1 MSFVK
6 QININSV
13 VPSTCAVMDW
23 LQDHGY
29 PECDH
34 TEIVLKNGG
43 YGGLVSN
50 YEPGQFE
57 IESFK
62 SDLPLAKKYHGMYR
76 FCECAWA
83 WIFYMPEVNKYY
95 CCTI

>member
-62 SDLPLAKKYHGMYR
+62 SDLPLAKNIMECIGSVNVHGR
-76 FCECAWA
+76 GSFICL
-83 WIFYMPEVNKYY
+83 K
-95 CCTI
+95 